1 MLFRSDAKPPL
12 LHAAKSR
19 HQEYVERNTA
29 PPKGRQH
36 TPTPHLQTL
45 PSDPNVLSVAS
56 RKVTVHGAPPT
67 PDPHRILG
75 FHPDMG
81 RSGEMVSSAAPQGGK
96 RRQKAASPPLASQG
110 GQGFPRTPICSTR
123 THRRWIRQDPN
134 RTGDWE
140 GMHGRE
146 RGNTSRSGTPTAR
159 RPHGRTHRHAARHQ
173 MRRTR
178 SMMASLSAA
187 PTLPTRERRKQRRR
201 RARGRRPGLPAPGQT
216 YPPPDAGLRPGPK
229 TCGARRGCP
238 ATAVRR
244 VGFARRPPPAVAGG
258 AREKRGAGAAAARS
272 PEPPPRERRE
282 RLGGTSVFCSKP
294 YNDEQRK

>member
-1 MLFRSDAKPPL
+1 M
-12 LHAAKSR
+12 
-19 HQEYVERNTA
+19 
-29 PPKGRQH
+29 
-36 TPTPHLQTL
+36 
-45 PSDPNVLSVAS
+45 
-56 RKVTVHGAPPT
+56 HGAPPT

-81 RSGEMVSSAAPQGGK
+81 RSGEMVPSAAPL
-96 RRQKAASPPLASQG
+96 RRKASPLPASQG

-187 PTLPTRERRKQRRR
+187 PHSPDEGEEETAPPPSPGPPPRLARAWPDAAAAGCRPSSRAEDLR
-201 RARGRRPGLPAPGQT
+201 RAT
-216 YPPPDAGLRPGPK
+216 
-229 TCGARRGCP
+229 
-238 ATAVRR
+238 R
-244 VGFARRPPPAVAGG
+244 VPRHRRPPSGLCPSASSGG
-258 AREKRGAGAAAARS
+258 GGRS
-272 PEPPPRERRE
+272 E
-282 RLGGTSVFCSKP
+282 GGKGSGGGGG
-294 YNDEQRK
+294 